1 MNGISNEILVARH
14 PCASGAAFA
23 GLQPRTSKATRRAS
37 GRDGAG
43 NPCCRLWHVVGA
55 GLLTFAAL
63 LGLLPL
69 VAFAQQPTV
78 VIGSKNFTE
87 SVVLGEIARLSAREH
102 GIKAEHRRSLG
113 GTRIL
118 WRALEGGEIDAYPEY
133 TGTITH
139 ELLRNVPPGA
149 SIGVLRAHLKAF
161 GIGITDPL
169 GFNNTY
175 AIGMRADEARK
186 LHIRSISDLAR
197 HPDLKLA
204 FSNEFMNRADGWP
217 GLKQAYHLPTDARG
231 LDHALAYRAL
241 ASGAVDAIDL
251 YGTDAEIAYYHV
263 RVLKDDLHYFPNYDA
278 VFLYRL
284 DLKQRA
290 PGFVAALNGL
300 AGTIDAQQMRML
312 NKAVKI
318 DGEGETAVAA
328 RFLGVEADGRG
339 DDFRDRLARES
350 RVHAAL
356 GGISP
361 FLAAVLAVPLGIF
374 ATRYRRLGQ
383 VVLGVTGILQTVPSL
398 ALFVFMIPIF
408 GIGAE
413 PAIAALFLYSLLPI
427 VRNTHAGLAGIPPS
441 LLESAAALGLPPR
454 VRLWRIELPLALR
467 SILAGVKIA
476 AVINVGTATLGA
488 LIGSGGYGQPILT
501 GIRLDSIPLIM
512 EGAIPAAL
520 LALVMQGLFELI
532 ELLLTPRGL
541 RLRAHA

>member
-1 MNGISNEILVARH
+1 MSVASDKLALARH
-14 PCASGAAFA
+14 PRANGDPRYRLRRVFRIALMPWLVLLLWPLAAS
-23 GLQPRTSKATRRAS
+23 
-37 GRDGAG
+37 
-43 NPCCRLWHVVGA
+43 
-55 GLLTFAAL
+55 
-63 LGLLPL
+63 
-69 VAFAQQPTV
+69 AQQPAGPTV

-87 SVVLGEIARLSAREH
+87 SVVLGEIARLSAQEH

-118 WRALEGGEIDAYPEY
+118 WRALQGGEIDAYPEY

-139 ELLRNVPPGA
+139 ELLHDVPPGA
-149 SIGVLRAHLKAF
+149 GIAVLRARLKPL

-186 LHIRSISDLAR
+186 LRIRSISDLAR

-217 GLKQAYHLPTDARG
+217 GLKQAYHLPMGARG
-231 LDHALAYRAL
+231 MDHDLAYRAL
-241 ASGAVDAIDL
+241 ASGAIDAIDL
-251 YGTDAEIAYYHV
+251 YSTDAEIAYYHL
-263 RVLKDDLHYFPNYDA
+263 RVLQDDLHYFPRYDA
-278 VFLYRL
+278 VYLYRL
-284 DLKQRA
+284 DLDARA
-290 PGFVAALNGL
+290 PAFVAALNDL
-300 AGTIDAQQMRML
+300 AGSIDAPQMRAM

-318 DGEGETAVAA
+318 DGESETAAA
-328 RFLGVEADGRG
+328 ANFLGVEPEQGNGGAFWKRIGG
-339 DDFRDRLARES
+339 YTLQHLAL
-350 RVHAAL
+350 V
-356 GGISP
+356 GISLT
-361 FLAAVLAVPLGIF
+361 LAIVLAVPLGVL
-374 ATRYRRLGQ
+374 AARHRRLGQ
-383 VVLGVTGILQTVPSL
+383 LVLGLTGILQTVPSL
-398 ALFVFMIPIF
+398 ALFVFMIPLF

-454 VRLWRIELPLALR
+454 VRLWRVELPLALR

-488 LIGSGGYGQPILT
+488 LIGAGGYGQPILT

-512 EGAIPAAL
+512 EGAVPAAL
-520 LALVMQGLFELI
+520 LALVMQGVFELI
-532 ELLLTPRGL
+532 ERALTPRGL
-541 RLRAHA
+541 RLRAMA

>member
-1 MNGISNEILVARH
+1 M
-14 PCASGAAFA
+14 AFA
-23 GLQPRTSKATRRAS
+23 VPL
-37 GRDGAG
+37 
-43 NPCCRLWHVVGA
+43 V
-55 GLLTFAAL
+55 
-63 LGLLPL
+63 LLPL
-69 VAFAQQPTV
+69 VAFAQRPTV

-87 SVVLGEIARLSAREH
+87 SVVLGEIARLSVQEH
-102 GIKAEHRRSLG
+102 GIEAEHRRSLG

-139 ELLRNVPPGA
+139 ELLHDVPPGA
-149 SIGVLRAHLKAF
+149 SIGVLRAHLKTL
-161 GIGITDPL
+161 GIGITDSL

-217 GLKQAYHLPTDARG
+217 GLKRAYHPPMDARG
-231 LDHALAYRAL
+231 MDHALAYRAL
-241 ASGAVDAIDL
+241 AAGSVDATDL
-251 YGTDAEIAYYHV
+251 YSTDAEIAYYHL
-263 RVLKDDLHYFPNYDA
+263 RVLTDDRNYFPRYDA
-278 VFLYRL
+278 VYLYRL
-284 DLKQRA
+284 DLDKRA

-300 AGTIDAQQMRML
+300 AGSIDAPQMRAM

-318 DGEGETAVAA
+318 DGESETIAA
-328 RFLGVEADGRG
+328 ANFLGIEPEPGNSNAFWKRIG
-339 DDFRDRLARES
+339 DYTLQHLAL
-350 RVHAAL
+350 V
-356 GGISP
+356 GISLI
-361 FLAAVLAVPLGIF
+361 LAIVLAVPLGVL
-374 ATRYRRLGQ
+374 AARRRRLGQ
-383 VVLGVTGILQTVPSL
+383 VVLGMTGILQTVPSL
-398 ALFVFMIPIF
+398 ALFVFMIPLF

-427 VRNTHAGLAGIPPS
+427 VRNTHAGLTGIQPS

-454 VRLWRIELPLALR
+454 VRLWRVELPLALR

-488 LIGSGGYGQPILT
+488 LIGAGGYGQPILT

-520 LALVMQGLFELI
+520 LALLMQGVFELI
-532 ELLLTPRGL
+532 ERALTPRGL
-541 RLRAHA
+541 RLRAMA

>member
-1 MNGISNEILVARH
+1 MRRWLALLLVL
-14 PCASGAAFA
+14 PFA
-23 GLQPRTSKATRRAS
+23 CLARTS
-37 GRDGAG
+37 
-43 NPCCRLWHVVGA
+43 
-55 GLLTFAAL
+55 AA
-63 LGLLPL
+63 P
-69 VAFAQQPTV
+69 AQTPTV

-102 GIKAEHRRSLG
+102 GIVARHRRSLG

-118 WRALEGGEIDAYPEY
+118 WRALIEGDIDAYPEY

-139 ELLRNVPPGA
+139 ELLRDLPPGA
-149 SIGVLRAHLKAF
+149 GIAVLRAHLKKS

-175 AIGMRADEARK
+175 AIGMLESEAGK
-186 LHIRSISDLAR
+186 LRIRDISDLAR
-197 HPDLKLA
+197 HPGLELA
-204 FSNEFMNRADGWP
+204 FSNEFMSRADGWP
-217 GLKQAYHLPTDARG
+217 GLKDAYHLPQTARG
-231 LDHALAYRAL
+231 MDHELAYRAL

-251 YGTDAEIAYYHV
+251 YSTDANIAYYHV
-263 RVLKDDLHYFPNYDA
+263 RVLKDDLHYFPQYDA
-278 VFLYRL
+278 AFLYRL
-284 DLKQRA
+284 DLKKRA
-290 PGFVAALNGL
+290 PDFITTLEDL
-300 AGTIDAQQMRML
+300 TGTIDAKQMRAM

-318 DGEGETAVAA
+318 DNESETEVAA
-328 RFLGVEADGRG
+328 KFLGVPAKNAGGSDFWGRMA
-339 DDFRDRLARES
+339 RYTWQHLAL
-350 RVHAAL
+350 V
-356 GGISP
+356 GISLC
-361 FLAAVLAVPLGIF
+361 LAIALAVPLGIF
-374 ATRYRRLGQ
+374 AARYRRLGQ
-383 VVLGVTGILQTVPSL
+383 AVLGVTGILQTVPSL
-398 ALFVFMIPIF
+398 ALFVFMIPVF

-427 VRNTHAGLAGIPPS
+427 VRNTHAGLAGIPPP

-520 LALVMQGLFELI
+520 LALVMQGVFELI
-532 ELLLTPRGL
+532 ERALTPRGL
-541 RLRAHA
+541 RLRANA